1 MSRARVKIL
10 KSELWDNDIPAL
22 CMICGEAPAQTR
34 HEFMARH
41 VFFPLNLLGIIGQYI
56 TPKKMPMS
64 VACCNDCKAGYLNEV
79 NMGLIWQVV
88 RTLALFYFIFAVATQ
103 TNNLPKAII
112 PPVVVFLIVV
122 ILETFYFWTIGK
134 KSAVRCAAMDEGT
147 VSLELPNG
155 KWTVAYTTY
164 KREKNQHRK
173 ATKAPIHDAPA
184 PIPDSDGSSDTP
196 PPPAQTPTISSA
208 FSSGTGDAPDF
219 RGIAFEGAEVAHIPA
234 GLSQLLAAIKSDDSD
249 RLEKAIKEG
258 GDLNETL
265 PNGMNALHIAA
276 ISGSMQ
282 MVSFLLGKGLPVN
295 SVMGNGL
302 TAMHLAVQANNQS
315 VVGLLLAR
323 KGNPNQ
329 ANADG
334 RTPLHWCAAVAD
346 ERLDPNNRYKMANV
360 LVKGGG
366 DINAKDKNG
375 KTPADL
381 AREAGDPKVAEAFS

>member
-10 KSELWDNDIPAL
+10 KTELADNDIPAL

-34 HEFMARH
+34 HEYTARH
-41 VFFPLNLLGIIGQYI
+41 VFFPLNLLGIIGHYL

-64 VACCNDCKAGYLNEV
+64 VACCNACKGGYLNEV
-79 NMGLIWQVV
+79 NMGTVWQLA
-88 RTLALFYFIFAVATQ
+88 RTATLLYLVFVFATKTDA
-103 TNNLPKAII
+103 LPKALI
-112 PPVVVFLIVV
+112 PAVVVFLIVI

-173 ATKAPIHDAPA
+173 ATQAPIHDTPS
-184 PIPDSDGSSDTP
+184 DSASDAP
-196 PPPAQTPTISSA
+196 PPSAQTPTISSA
-208 FSSGTGDAPDF
+208 FTSGTGDAPDF
-219 RGIAFEGAEVAHIPA
+219 RGIAFEGAELAHIPA
-234 GLSQLLAAIKSDDSD
+234 GLSELLMAIKSDDSD
-249 RLEKAIKEG
+249 RLEKALKDG

-265 PNGMNALHIAA
+265 PNGLNALHIAA

-295 SVMGNGL
+295 STAGNGL

-323 KGNPNQ
+323 KGNPTQ

-334 RTPLHWCAAVAD
+334 RTPLHWCAAVSD
-346 ERLDPNNRYKMANV
+346 ERLDPNNRYKMAVV

-366 DINAKDKNG
+366 DIAAQDKNG